1 MKNAISIVALTVLF
15 SVMAFAHAK
24 EQHVM
29 GTVTAIDNGSMT
41 VKTVAGGSVIVQ
53 LDAKTQF
60 TKGDSAAAVSDLKV
74 GDRVVI
80 HAMRDH
86 DKLVAHTVRFGVTT
100 STAPKAAN
108 HQHSAR

>member
-15 SVMAFAHAK
+15 SVMAFAHGK

-29 GTVTAIDNGSMT
+29 GTATAIGNGSIT
-41 VKTVAGGSVIVQ
+41 VKTTAASSVIVQ

-86 DKLVAHTVRFGVTT
+86 DKLIAHTVKFGAT

-108 HQHSAR
+108 HQHFAR